1 MSENRPNPSH
11 LSKMDEKQLELYYR
25 KKARKYQKKIQM
37 FEKMGG
43 ESIGPPVAPGA
54 KKVLINNPL
63 MNWNKN
69 IEDGIEYNSRQKR
82 GTDNDS
88 IFSSVGQDM
97 TTFLDELYFSQQQ
110 LQQLVRSTPRLTFR
124 GRSQVGNVFHRHLPI
139 PGNDQKKTVFYDFY
153 EYEKYYYQINQL
165 RRGIF
170 YPNKPF
176 VFVSGLA
183 YDAFQIMIECLQFGP
198 RQEASRESLWTNYL
212 YHEQIQSI
220 INFRKKVL
228 QEKNLISEIRQF
240 QNFYNMGGTQ
250 KKFRLQGF
258 SHENLILYRATDDFF
273 KTLDDFYHELDFLKL
288 HPNKKESYKEFRD
301 FFKKFFYPD
310 VEPED
315 CETEYLAGILNPG
328 QTIDYNKGA
337 SEDSMENNIFRHY
350 RMFRGVTT
358 LQAYY
363 KTNRFQ
369 RLKMKLKLIRN
380 RLAAQTKLPE
390 GAESLFTSTILSQIK
405 QLVDSTVVPKLNS
418 EQTEMTLK
426 NLEDLEN
433 IMNAKTETTIDS
445 ELIPDIILTNSM
457 YFEDLPL
464 VHNKKYLLHRSKLCS
479 LRFGSNE
486 KVYEMFSSVGNGVL
500 RKQINNL
507 ITPPLIIDGSIQ
519 PDILLDNISEPNVK
533 PSLVNILNLNS
544 NSEMDSKFL
553 VKTIE
558 SKHPNGFAGKEKLSQ
573 SEQRIQQS
581 LKDNLEDEVKFLK
594 LLGSTSN
601 SNPKKL
607 EEIINGASYQAI
619 SQGRDGNSTIATQP
633 ILIYVSPGEQPKFPE
648 KSGFRTVIP
657 FDEVVSKTKVFWNNK
672 FSNNL
677 KEFETEHFVQN
688 FVSLMQDLK
697 LTSASSKG
705 SQIKTI
711 YDNLEKLLT
720 QKTENV
726 EEVLKELI
734 SNSEY

>member
-37 FEKMGG
+37 FEKIGG
-43 ESIGPPVAPGA
+43 EHIGPYQIRITFT
-54 KKVLINNPL
+54 KKWTTNS
-63 MNWNKN
+63 
-69 IEDGIEYNSRQKR
+69 EDGIEYNSSLKR
-82 GTDNDS
+82 GTGMDS
-88 IFSSVGQDM
+88 IFSEVGQDM
-97 TTFLDELYFSQQQ
+97 TKFLEELYFSENIVLK
-110 LQQLVRSTPRLTFR
+110 LQRSNPRLTLR
-124 GRSQVGNVFHRHLPI
+124 GRSQFGKFFHRHLPI
-139 PGNDQKKTVFYDFY
+139 PGNQQKKTVFYDFY
-153 EYEKYYYQINQL
+153 EYEKYLIQTIKLQQ
-165 RRGIF
+165 GIF

-198 RQEASRESLWTNYL
+198 RQEASTKGLHTNYL
-212 YHEQIQSI
+212 YDEQIQSI
-220 INFRKKVL
+220 INFKKKVL

-240 QNFYNMGGTQ
+240 QNFYNRGGTQ
-250 KKFRLQGF
+250 GKFRLQGF
-258 SHENLILYRATDDFF
+258 SHENLILYNDGDDFF
-273 KTLDDFYHELDFLKL
+273 KTLDRFYYELDFLKL
-288 HPNKKESYKEFRD
+288 HPNKTESYKEFRD

-310 VEPED
+310 VRGDD
-315 CETEYLAGILNPG
+315 CQTEYLGPIVESG
-328 QTIDYNKGA
+328 KSIDFNNDA
-337 SEDSMENNIFRHY
+337 SEDGMENNIFRHY
-350 RMFRGVTT
+350 RMFRGVST

-363 KTNRFQ
+363 KTNRFEQ
-369 RLKMKLKLIRN
+369 LKIKLKLIHN
-380 RLAAQTKLPE
+380 RLANSTELPE
-390 GAESLFTSTILSQIK
+390 GADTLFTADQLKTNVNEQLSEAMT
-405 QLVDSTVVPKLNS
+405 LLDST
-418 EQTEMTLK
+418 EIQMTRKKIKGLV
-426 NLEDLEN
+426 NT
-433 IMNAKTETTIDS
+433 MNVKTETTVNS
-445 ELIPDIILTNSM
+445 NLIPDIILTSSM
-457 YFEDLPL
+457 YFENLPL

-479 LRFGSNE
+479 LRYGSNE
-486 KVYEMFSSVGNGVL
+486 KVYEMFSSAENGVL
-500 RKQINNL
+500 MKQINNL

-519 PDILLDNISEPNVK
+519 PDVLLDDISNSSVK
-533 PSLVNILNLNS
+533 TTFSEILNLNS
-544 NSEMDSKFL
+544 KMDYRLF

-558 SKHPNGFAGKEKLSQ
+558 SKHPNGFAEKETLSQ
-573 SEQRIQQS
+573 SGQ
-581 LKDNLEDEVKFLK
+581 DVKFLK
-594 LLGSTSN
+594 LLGSTYD
-601 SNPKKL
+601 SNPQHL
-607 EEIINGASYQAI
+607 QEIIDGATYKAL
-619 SQGRDGNSTIATQP
+619 SQGPEGRLNITTQP

-697 LTSASSKG
+697 LTTASSKG